1 MRLIDADALVAYFE
15 RLEGDTI
22 AVTDAAAVADNMP
35 EVCCEQ
41 CEDRFEAQ
49 CDCELD
55 SPGMLSHL
63 PLDERLQHWTYWAL
77 YPDAAW
83 DRFEAQCDCELDSPG
98 MLSHL
103 PLDERLQHWTYWALY
118 LKRRIEKHYRPAIAE
133 LEHHIDG
140 WRGKYMDMKARAEK
154 AEAEVALRD
163 RMLVAEYD
171 SPTPK
176 TAGYMRWFT
185 DLRAR
190 AEKEAER

>member
-15 RLEGDTI
+15 NLKGGTI

-35 EVCCEQ
+35 TVCCAE
-41 CEDRFEAQ
+41 CEYGPPPA
-49 CDCELD
+49 
-55 SPGMLSHL
+55 
-63 PLDERLQHWTYWAL
+63 
-77 YPDAAW
+77 DAV
-83 DRFEAQCDCELDSPG
+83 FEAQCDCELDSPG

-190 AEKEAER
+190 AEKEIDHALD